1 MGYKIGILAQKI
13 RENKC
18 CTKNRILAQK
28 IREINCSTKI
38 QLGHEKSWKQM
49 GYKIG
54 VLARKMRDNEA
65 ETTEVKQPEILA
77 SNPDPIK
84 NETAA
89 DEP

>member
-1 MGYKIGILAQKI
+1 MFNVLGQATDLDDY
-13 RENKC
+13 END
-18 CTKNRILAQK
+18 QFD
-28 IREINCSTKI
+28 
-38 QLGHEKSWKQM
+38 
-49 GYKIG
+49 
-54 VLARKMRDNEA
+54 DNEA